1 MVVHSSLIDNG
12 TLVSQGLVVSSNHM
26 ASTGC
31 KGLSVDASIQFMH
44 HQFSS
49 FVLATKRWF
58 LLDTNTAPC
67 LDYWNT
73 MAKISSWVLLCL
85 FKMHNKD
92 TKEICGN
99 CIYKCYHMRMNT
111 LI

>member
-49 FVLATKRWF
+49 FVLATKR
-58 LLDTNTAPC
+58 
-67 LDYWNT
+67 
-73 MAKISSWVLLCL
+73 
-85 FKMHNKD
+85 
-92 TKEICGN
+92 
-99 CIYKCYHMRMNT
+99 
-111 LI
+111 

>member
-12 TLVSQGLVVSSNHM
+12 TLVSQGLVVSGNHM

-49 FVLATKRWF
+49 NLFWPQKDDFCWIPIQRLVWTIETPWLKSAHG
-58 LLDTNTAPC
+58 
-67 LDYWNT
+67 YYYV
-73 MAKISSWVLLCL
+73 SSR
-85 FKMHNKD
+85 
-92 TKEICGN
+92 
-99 CIYKCYHMRMNT
+99 CI
-111 LI
+111 